1 MIGAHGPHRGTLRS
15 CRFAGEMSYGAGAD
29 AFGCADGLDC
39 LDAVGFQDEHSHVD
53 VAVRRRIG
61 EIILEIENEELTE
74 TARRLVEQLPPEDVA
89 QLVADWLDAQT
100 AI

>member
-1 MIGAHGPHRGTLRS
+1 LCLERSPSVDSWCASSSRQPPLRLT
-15 CRFAGEMSYGAGAD
+15 RQWAATGFQD
-29 AFGCADGLDC
+29 LR
-39 LDAVGFQDEHSHVD
+39 DAVALEDEHSHVD

-74 TARRLVEQLPPEDVA
+74 TGRRLVERLGPQDLA
-89 QLVADWLDAQT
+89 QLVADWLDTQT

>member
-1 MIGAHGPHRGTLRS
+1 MSGDPLRDL
-15 CRFAGEMSYGAGAD
+15 R
-29 AFGCADGLDC
+29 
-39 LDAVGFQDEHSHVD
+39 DAVALQDEHSHVD

-61 EIILEIENEELTE
+61 EIVLEIDNEELTE
-74 TARRLVEQLPPEDVA
+74 TARRLVEQLPREDVE